1 MAKYPLSYFVRHG
14 QTDWNVAVR
23 FQGQEDVDINSTGWS
38 QADDNGRKLAGIL
51 GKAPGF
57 DFVASPLRRTR
68 ETMRRVRTQMH
79 LSPDDFHTDA
89 RLMELNFG
97 DWQGY
102 VAAEIEARD
111 PGVIAQRDRDK
122 WNFRPPGAKAESY
135 AILARRVR
143 DWLDELTQE
152 TVGVIHGGVIRALF
166 HLIEGVPGEAS
177 ESLAQ
182 PPDLI
187 LKLEDDRLT
196 WI

>member
-38 QADDNGRKLAGIL
+38 QADENGRKLACII

-57 DFVASPLRRTR
+57 DFVASPLRRTC
-68 ETMRRVRTQMH
+68 ETMRRVRARMG
-79 LSPDDFHTDA
+79 LPPDDFHTDA

-102 VAAEIEARD
+102 VAEEIEARD
-111 PGVIAQRDRDK
+111 PGVTARRDRDK
-122 WNFRPPGAKAESY
+122 WNFRPPGAGAESY
-135 AILARRVR
+135 AMLAERVNG
-143 DWLDELTQE
+143 WLGELTQE
-152 TVGVIHGGVIRALF
+152 TVGVVHGGVIRSLF
-166 HLIEGVPGEAS
+166 HLLEGVPGQEAA
-177 ESLAQ
+177 SLDTPQ
-182 PPDLI
+182 NLV

-196 WI
+196 WL